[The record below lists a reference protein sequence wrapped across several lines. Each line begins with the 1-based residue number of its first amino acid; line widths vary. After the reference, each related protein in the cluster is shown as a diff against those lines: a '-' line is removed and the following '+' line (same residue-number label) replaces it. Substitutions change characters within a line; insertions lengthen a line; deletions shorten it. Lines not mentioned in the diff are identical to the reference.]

1 MGVEEITNLVNNGT
15 LLGARNVY
23 VLLKLIGYKTIAAPN
38 DGQIVDF
45 ESWDKVGILYGDCF
59 ASIRSHTYV
68 KEIPVKACPCRTNGR
83 VRAKQVECFRGAKTN
98 VVGSDANHFHGPHL

>member
-15 LLGARNVY
+15 LFGARNVH
-23 VLLKLIGYKTIAAPN
+23 VLLKLIGYKTIAASN

-45 ESWDKVGILYGDCF
+45 ESWDKVGILHGNRF

-68 KEIPVKACPCRTNGR
+68 KEIPVKACPCRANGR
-83 VRAKQVECFRGAKTN
+83 MRAK
-98 VVGSDANHFHGPHL
+98 